1 MNYLKAYYAIIAN
14 ASGRKPS
21 ILYDKHH
28 IIPQSQGGPDIESNW
43 IYLTP
48 KEHVVVHHCLA
59 KAYPDNEKLNSGF
72 NVNDLNSYT
81 CYKYMMRIRDLAC
94 SLEAAKKK
102 LEIIEKIELLCD
114 AVKKLNIEN
123 LPATKTG
130 DGKRIRRNQATSKGK
145 TNGK

>member
-1 MNYLKAYYAIIAN
+1 ME
-14 ASGRKPS
+14 
-21 ILYDKHH
+21 
-28 IIPQSQGGPDIESNW
+28 QE
-43 IYLTP
+43 
-48 KEHVVVHHCLA
+48 
-59 KAYPDNEKLNSGF
+59 
-72 NVNDLNSYT
+72 
-81 CYKYMMRIRDLAC
+81 
-94 SLEAAKKK
+94 KKK